1 MEEEV
6 ALLFSGD
13 TPALDAISFD
23 ATLTEQHT
31 RDAEATE
38 YPVEVG
44 SAITDMVR
52 VKADRLQ
59 MDAII
64 SNTQPGVARA
74 SGYAEGIYEQLRLL
88 QERATL
94 VTALTTLRTYEHM
107 VIESLSVTRTAKE
120 AGAVHVSIT
129 LKQIRLVQNKTTIV
143 VVNKGA
149 GNGKKKG
156 GTQTAKQKD
165 DAAAEE
171 YESQLFHYAGPQL
184 KKGITN
190 AALEGG
196 I

>member
-13 TPALDAISFD
+13 DPVLDAISFD
-23 ATLTEQHT
+23 ATITEQHT

-52 VKADRLQ
+52 VKADKLQ

-64 SNTQPGVARA
+64 SNTQPGIARV

-88 QERATL
+88 QENSTL
-94 VTALTTLRTYEHM
+94 LTALTTLRTYEHM

-120 AGAVHVSIT
+120 AGAVHVSIS
-129 LKQIRLVQNKTTIV
+129 LKQIRLVQNKTTLV
-143 VVNKGA
+143 TVNKS
-149 GNGKKKG
+149 NKGKKKG
-156 GTQTAKQKD
+156 GKQTAKQLD
-165 DAAAEE
+165 DAKAEK
-171 YESQLFHYAGPQL
+171 YESQLHGIAGNVIVNTL
-184 KKGITN
+184 S
-190 AALEGG
+190 GG
-196 I
+196 F